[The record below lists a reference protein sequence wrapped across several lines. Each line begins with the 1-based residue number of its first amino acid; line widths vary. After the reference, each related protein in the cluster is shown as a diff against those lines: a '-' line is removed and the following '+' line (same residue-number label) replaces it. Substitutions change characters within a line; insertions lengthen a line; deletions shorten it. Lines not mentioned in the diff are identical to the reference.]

1 VSAKNAADS
10 LPADDDIDS
19 MLANAQAATD
29 FLKAMAHEGRLMI
42 LCRLAQGECPVSELE
57 QMLSARQA
65 AVSQQLSRLRSEGL
79 VNTRR
84 DGKTIYYSIAD
95 DRVREMIETVY
106 RLFCEQR

>member
-1 VSAKNAADS
+1 MAA
-10 LPADDDIDS
+10 LPTVVLGF
-19 MLANAQAATD
+19 LAG
-29 FLKAMAHEGRLMI
+29 LW
-42 LCRLAQGECPVSELE
+42 LAPLLE

-79 VNTRR
+79 VSTRR

-95 DRVREMIETVY
+95 ERVREMIEVVY